1 VAVVP
6 SRDET
11 IAILDKGYKRAHEL
25 IGRLPEAARL
35 EPGIGAENWSARD
48 LVGYYFF
55 WEKQA
60 LEAIDAWAGGGA
72 APIDR
77 LLYRGMKNVNTEAIK
92 GARTVDYD
100 EIAKQADWAH
110 NALLGYIEGI
120 SDDLWESPP
129 TARHM
134 HSLGESLGR
143 ILLGPGGLYT
153 HYDAHLPDLEA
164 YVASVEKQSA

>member
-1 VAVVP
+1 MPTREEA
-6 SRDET
+6 T
-11 IAILDKGYKRAHEL
+11 NILDTGYKRVQEL
-25 IGRLPEAARL
+25 VAKLPPETLL
-35 EPGIGAENWSARD
+35 EPGIGPEGWSARD
-48 LVGYYFF
+48 LAGYYFF
-55 WEKQA
+55 WERQA

-77 LLYRGMKNVNTEAIK
+77 LLYRGMKNVNAEAIK
-92 GARTVDYD
+92 GARTVSYD

-120 SDDLWESPP
+120 SDDLWDNPP
-129 TARHM
+129 TARHV

-164 YVASVEKQSA
+164 FVTTVGKT